1 MASIYEAVA
10 RELPYT
16 IALLI
21 WVIIVVYPLTLGTYK
36 LMIKQGTP
44 HIKAVYYNRKIIHIL
59 AGGVVSILIPLLGYE
74 TLYTIVPMV
83 ILLAILVYLPHKK
96 GKLLYWFQD
105 PDNINEVH
113 FVIMWGLVM
122 SLSWLI
128 FKSWIYGVIPVAFM
142 SFGDGVTGIVRN
154 LLYSRRNKSWYGN
167 LAMFAVTAPIG
178 GFLAGIPGLI
188 SALLASIVEHFEIH
202 RRIDDNIT
210 VPLVSFTVLIVF
222 NSVAVI

>member
-1 MASIYEAVA
+1 VASIYEAVT

-21 WVIIVVYPLTLGTYK
+21 WVIIVVYPLTLTTYK
-36 LMIKQGTP
+36 LMVKRGTP

-59 AGGVVSILIPLLGYE
+59 AGGVVSVLIPLLGYE
-74 TLYTIVPMV
+74 TLYTTVPMV

-105 PDNINEVH
+105 PDNVNEVH
-113 FVIMWGLVM
+113 FIIMWGLVM

-154 LLYSRRNKSWYGN
+154 LLYSGRNKSWYGN
-167 LAMFAVTAPIG
+167 LAMFTVTAPIG
-178 GFLAGIPGLI
+178 G
-188 SALLASIVEHFEIH
+188 S
-202 RRIDDNIT
+202 
-210 VPLVSFTVLIVF
+210 
-222 NSVAVI
+222 